1 MTNSMDDLE
10 TADCIL
16 VIGSNTTENH
26 PIVGLRIKKAVMKN
40 DCKLIVAEPRHIRLC
55 YYAAQWMRQKPGTD
69 VALLNGMMNV
79 ILSEGLA
86 DEAFIAER
94 TEGFEELK
102 KAVADFTP
110 ERAAAITGLDSDEIR
125 QAARTFAAA
134 ESAAIVYAMGITQ
147 HTTGV
152 DNVLTLANLA
162 MLTGNIGRPGT
173 GVNPLRGQNNVQ
185 GACDMGGLPGDL
197 TAYQKVAD
205 DAARA
210 KFAGAWGVS
219 LPEVPGLT
227 LMEMMDAAHAGDIKA
242 LYIVG
247 ENPMVSDP
255 DLHHVAEALKEVGLL
270 VVQDIFLTETAR
282 MADVVLPAASFA
294 EKDGTFTNTERR
306 VQRVRKAVEAPGNA
320 REDSRIIADLSAKMG
335 YPMPATEAA
344 DVMVE
349 IATLTPSYAGI
360 SYERLEKGS
369 LQWPV
374 LDAGHPGT
382 PILHTAKFTR
392 GKGLFHAVDYAAAAE
407 LPDADYPFILT
418 TGRLLTHYHTGTM
431 TRRVEAL
438 EELAPRNFAEIN
450 PADAA
455 TLGVTDGDMIA
466 LETRR
471 GAIRLEAKVTNN
483 ILPGVIFVPFH
494 YAEAAA
500 NLLTSAELDP
510 VAKIP
515 EYKVC
520 AVRVLTGKDAELS
533 DRKSESVAH

>member
-1 MTNSMDDLE
+1 MDDLE

-16 VIGSNTTENH
+16 VIGSNATENH
-26 PIVGLRIKKAVMKN
+26 PIVGLRIKKAVMKSN
-40 DCKLIVAEPRHIRLC
+40 CKLIVAEPRHIRLC
-55 YYAAQWMRQKPGTD
+55 YYANQWMRQRPGTD
-69 VALLNGMMNV
+69 VALINGMMNV

-94 TEGFEELK
+94 TEGFEDLK

-110 ERAAAITGLDSDEIR
+110 EKAAAITGLDAEEIR
-125 QAARTFAAA
+125 QAARIFAAA

-152 DNVLTLANLA
+152 DNVLSLANLA
-162 MLTGNIGRPGT
+162 MLTGNLGRPGT

-205 DAARA
+205 DTARA
-210 KFAGAWGVS
+210 KFEKAWGVTLS
-219 LPEVPGLT
+219 AKPGLT
-227 LMEMMDAAHAGDIKA
+227 LMEMMEAAHAGDIKA
-242 LYIVG
+242 LYVVG
-247 ENPMVSDP
+247 ENPMISDP

-344 DVMVE
+344 DVMAE

-360 SYERLEKGS
+360 TYGRLEKGS

-374 LDAGHPGT
+374 PDVEHPGT
-382 PILHTAKFTR
+382 PILHTARFTR
-392 GKGLFHAVDYAAAAE
+392 GKGLFHAVDYRPPAE
-407 LPDADYPFILT
+407 QPDAEYPFILT
-418 TGRLLTHYHTGTM
+418 TGRVLTHYHTGSM
-431 TRRVEAL
+431 TRRVKAL

-455 TLGVTDGDMIA
+455 NLGIADGDVIA

-471 GAIRLEAKVTNN
+471 GAIRLEAKVTGN
-483 ILPGVIFVPFH
+483 ILAGVVFVPFH

-520 AVRVLTGKDAELS
+520 AVKVLTGKDAELS
-533 DRKSESVAH
+533 GRRSESVAE

>member
-1 MTNSMDDLE
+1 
-10 TADCIL
+10 
-16 VIGSNTTENH
+16 
-26 PIVGLRIKKAVMKN
+26 
-40 DCKLIVAEPRHIRLC
+40 
-55 YYAAQWMRQKPGTD
+55 
-69 VALLNGMMNV
+69 
-79 ILSEGLA
+79 
-86 DEAFIAER
+86 
-94 TEGFEELK
+94 
-102 KAVADFTP
+102 
-110 ERAAAITGLDSDEIR
+110 
-125 QAARTFAAA
+125 
-134 ESAAIVYAMGITQ
+134 
-147 HTTGV
+147 
-152 DNVLTLANLA
+152 
-162 MLTGNIGRPGT
+162 
-173 GVNPLRGQNNVQ
+173 
-185 GACDMGGLPGDL
+185 MGGLPGDL

-255 DLHHVAEALKEVGLL
+255 DLHHVAEAWKEVGLL

-455 TLGVTDGDMIA
+455 TLGVTDGDMIS